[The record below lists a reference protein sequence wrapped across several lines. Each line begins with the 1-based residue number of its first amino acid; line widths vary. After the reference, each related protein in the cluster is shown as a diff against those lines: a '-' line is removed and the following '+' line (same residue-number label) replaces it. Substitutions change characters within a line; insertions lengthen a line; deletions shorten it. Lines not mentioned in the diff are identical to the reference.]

1 MKKFLALAILSVS
14 SLAFVPSAEAKSS
27 SGSTAATTTVAVE
40 PQIII
45 RTPNRRYQ
53 RRARV
58 VTQTRNV
65 RRGRAL
71 YRETYQTTYRPNGRV
86 VTRLISRVRIR

>member
-1 MKKFLALAILSVS
+1 MKKFLTLAILSLS
-14 SLAFVPSAEAKSS
+14 SLAFVPSIEAKTSS
-27 SGSTAATTTVAVE
+27 AANATTVAE
-40 PQIII
+40 PQIIV

-58 VTQTRNV
+58 TTTTRTV
-65 RRGRAL
+65 RRGRFL

-86 VTRLISRVRIR
+86 VTRLISRNVIRRY